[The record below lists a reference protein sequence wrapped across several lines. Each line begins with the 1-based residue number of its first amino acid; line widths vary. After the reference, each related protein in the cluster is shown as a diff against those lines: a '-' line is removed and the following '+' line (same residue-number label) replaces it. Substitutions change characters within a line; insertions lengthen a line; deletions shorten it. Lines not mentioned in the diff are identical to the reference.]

1 MIKYKVRDVAKDL
14 GVSVKEI
21 SDILEKNCGVTK
33 KAMATLEESELNIV
47 FDAVT
52 QKNNVANLD
61 KYFASRNKTAEPAK
75 AEVKAEKKA
84 NNKDNG
90 KDNKGRDNKNGKK
103 NDRKPEN
110 KDNRAEGKKQG
121 KPQDK
126 PAKQTKTETKPEA
139 KPVEVT
145 SEEETSTRKR
155 RVIDTRAVNVDVERY
170 NQKYDDLAN
179 ASSKMRSTDN
189 TVKKQKFTNR
199 SQKQKGRRQGK
210 RETEQERLKRIALER
225 KQKQMTIQIPDEIVV
240 QELALRLKAT
250 VAEVVKKAFLMGT
263 MVTATDTIDFD
274 TASLIAMEFHAK
286 VEKEVVVTIEER
298 IIDDS
303 EDDDTNLVERAPVV
317 VVMGHVDHGKTTLL
331 DTIRKTNVASG
342 EAGGITQA
350 IGAYQIE
357 YNGKKI
363 TFIDTPGHAAFTEM
377 RARGAS
383 ITDIVI
389 IIVAADDG
397 VMPQTK
403 EAIDH
408 AKAAGV
414 PIIVAVNKIDKPT
427 ANVERVLTEMS
438 ANGIQPEAWG
448 GDTMFVNI
456 SAVTGEGID
465 DLLDRIL
472 LLSEMA
478 ELKANP
484 NRYAIGTVI
493 ESKIDKNSGV
503 ITNILIQNGT
513 LRLGDPIVI
522 GTSAGKVRT
531 LTNDRGESLVE
542 ALPSMPVSI
551 TGLSESPSA
560 GDKFMAFE
568 SEKKAKKVAE
578 QRKEIEKEKRN
589 KPKGAISLNDL
600 FSRKEAGEKEINIIL
615 KADVKGSEEAVKNSL
630 LKLDVE
636 GMKINVIRSGI
647 GAISESDVVLAEA
660 SNAII
665 IGFNIR
671 PDHKITEIAKDKGID
686 IRLYDIIYKVVE
698 EMEAALKG
706 KLEPEYEEKVLGE
719 AEVRKLFKFSKVGTI
734 AGSYVTSG
742 VIKRGAKARVIR
754 DGVVVIDSTIGS
766 LAREKDQAKEVKQGL
781 ECGITIENFNDIK
794 EKDIIEAY
802 ELVEIKR

>member
-1 MIKYKVRDVAKDL
+1 MNVSEYASDVGKT
-14 GVSVKEI
+14 VSEI
-21 SDILEKNCGVTK
+21 LKLCQRLNIEVSNDEDMLSDDDIIMLDNEIANSNEE
-33 KAMATLEESELNIV
+33 LEEAEEIEEIIEDFADSYEEELEEITSPV
-47 FDAVT
+47 HT
-52 QKNNVANLD
+52 QRK
-61 KYFASRNKTAEPAK
+61 
-75 AEVKAEKKA
+75 EKKVPNKKE
-84 NNKDNG
+84 NNKNDFKEKRKEMYKHKEKLQENTASNDEDIIAY
-90 KDNKGRDNKNGKK
+90 KDN
-103 NDRKPEN
+103 
-110 KDNRAEGKKQG
+110 
-121 KPQDK
+121 
-126 PAKQTKTETKPEA
+126 
-139 KPVEVT
+139 
-145 SEEETSTRKR
+145 
-155 RVIDTRAVNVDVERY
+155 
-170 NQKYDDLAN
+170 
-179 ASSKMRSTDN
+179 M
-189 TVKKQKFTNR
+189 
-199 SQKQKGRRQGK
+199 
-210 RETEQERLKRIALER
+210 
-225 KQKQMTIQIPDEIVV
+225 
-240 QELALRLKAT
+240 T
-250 VAEVVKKAFLMGT
+250 VAELASNLNVPAASLIKKLMGLG
-263 MVTATDTIDFD
+263 MMININASLDFD
-274 TASLIAMEFHAK
+274 TAEILVADYNK
-286 VEKEVVVTIEER
+286 TLKKESTLDETNFEELEIVDREEDLQERPPVVTI
-298 IIDDS
+298 
-303 EDDDTNLVERAPVV
+303 
-317 VVMGHVDHGKTTLL
+317 MGHVDHGKTTLL

-427 ANVERVLTEMS
+427 ANVEKVLTEMS
-438 ANGIQPEAWG
+438 ANGLQPEAWG
-448 GDTMFVNI
+448 GDIMFVNL

-465 DLLDRIL
+465 DLLERIL
-472 LLSEMA
+472 LLSEVS

-484 NRYAIGTVI
+484 NRYAMGTVI
-493 ESKIDKNSGV
+493 ESKLDKSSGV
-503 ITNILIQNGT
+503 VTNLLIQNGT
-513 LRLGDPIVI
+513 LRLGDPIVV
-522 GTSAGKVRT
+522 GTISGRVRT
-531 LTNDRGESLVE
+531 LKNDKGENLVE

-551 TGLSESPSA
+551 TGLPESPAA

-578 QRKEIEKEKRN
+578 QRQEIEKEKRN
-589 KPKGAISLNDL
+589 KPKTAISLTDL
-600 FSRKEAGEKEINIIL
+600 FNRAEQGEKEINIIL

-636 GMKINVIRSGI
+636 GIKINVIRSGI
-647 GAISESDVVLAEA
+647 GAISESDISLAAA

-671 PDHKITEIAKDKGID
+671 PDHKITEVAKDKGID

-698 EMEAALKG
+698 EMEAALRG
-706 KLEPEYEEKVLGE
+706 KLEPEYEEIVLGE
-719 AEVRKLFKFSKVGTI
+719 AEVRKIFKFSKVGTI

-742 VIKRGAKARVIR
+742 VIKRNSKARVIR
-754 DGVVVIDSTIGS
+754 DGVVVIDSTIAS

-802 ELVEIKR
+802 ELKEIVR

>member
-1 MIKYKVRDVAKDL
+1 MMNVSEYASDVGKT
-14 GVSVKEI
+14 VSEI
-21 SDILEKNCGVTK
+21 LKLCQRLNIEVSNDEDMLSDDDIIMLDNEIANSNEE
-33 KAMATLEESELNIV
+33 LEEAEEIEEIIDDFADSYEEELEEITSPV
-47 FDAVT
+47 HT
-52 QKNNVANLD
+52 QRK
-61 KYFASRNKTAEPAK
+61 
-75 AEVKAEKKA
+75 EKKVPNKKE
-84 NNKDNG
+84 NNKNDFKEKRKEMYKHKEKLQENTASNDEDIIAY
-90 KDNKGRDNKNGKK
+90 KDN
-103 NDRKPEN
+103 
-110 KDNRAEGKKQG
+110 
-121 KPQDK
+121 
-126 PAKQTKTETKPEA
+126 
-139 KPVEVT
+139 
-145 SEEETSTRKR
+145 
-155 RVIDTRAVNVDVERY
+155 
-170 NQKYDDLAN
+170 
-179 ASSKMRSTDN
+179 M
-189 TVKKQKFTNR
+189 
-199 SQKQKGRRQGK
+199 
-210 RETEQERLKRIALER
+210 
-225 KQKQMTIQIPDEIVV
+225 
-240 QELALRLKAT
+240 T
-250 VAEVVKKAFLMGT
+250 VAELASNLNVPAASLIKKLMGLG
-263 MVTATDTIDFD
+263 MMININASLDFD
-274 TASLIAMEFHAK
+274 TAEILVADYNK
-286 VEKEVVVTIEER
+286 TLKKESTLDETNFEELEIVDREEDLQERPPVVTI
-298 IIDDS
+298 
-303 EDDDTNLVERAPVV
+303 
-317 VVMGHVDHGKTTLL
+317 MGHVDHGKTTLL

-438 ANGIQPEAWG
+438 ANGLQPEAWG
-448 GDTMFVNI
+448 GDIMFVNL

-465 DLLDRIL
+465 DLLERIL
-472 LLSEMA
+472 LLSEVS

-484 NRYAIGTVI
+484 NRYAMGTVI
-493 ESKIDKNSGV
+493 ESKLDKSSGV
-503 ITNILIQNGT
+503 VTNLLIQNGT
-513 LRLGDPIVI
+513 LRLGDPIVV
-522 GTSAGKVRT
+522 GTISGRVRT
-531 LTNDRGESLVE
+531 LKNDKGENLVE

-551 TGLSESPSA
+551 TGLPESPAA

-578 QRKEIEKEKRN
+578 QRQEIEKEKRN
-589 KPKGAISLNDL
+589 KPKTAISLTDL
-600 FSRKEAGEKEINIIL
+600 FNRAEQGEKEINIIL

-636 GMKINVIRSGI
+636 GIKINVIRSGI
-647 GAISESDVVLAEA
+647 GAISESDISLATA

-671 PDHKITEIAKDKGID
+671 PDHKITEVAKDKGID

-698 EMEAALKG
+698 EMEAALRG
-706 KLEPEYEEKVLGE
+706 KLEPEYEEIVLGE
-719 AEVRKLFKFSKVGTI
+719 AEVRKIFKFSKVGTI

-742 VIKRGAKARVIR
+742 VIKRNSKARVIR
-754 DGVVVIDSTIGS
+754 DGVVVIDSTIAS

-802 ELVEIKR
+802 ELKEIVR

>member
-1 MIKYKVRDVAKDL
+1 MMNVSEYASDVGKT
-14 GVSVKEI
+14 VSEI
-21 SDILEKNCGVTK
+21 LKLCQRLNIEVSNDEDMLSDDDIIMLDNEIANSNEE
-33 KAMATLEESELNIV
+33 LEEAEEIEEIIDDFADSYEEELEEITSPV
-47 FDAVT
+47 HT
-52 QKNNVANLD
+52 QRK
-61 KYFASRNKTAEPAK
+61 
-75 AEVKAEKKA
+75 EKKVPNKKE
-84 NNKDNG
+84 NNKNDFKEKRKEMYKHKEKLQENTASNDEDIIAY
-90 KDNKGRDNKNGKK
+90 KDN
-103 NDRKPEN
+103 
-110 KDNRAEGKKQG
+110 
-121 KPQDK
+121 
-126 PAKQTKTETKPEA
+126 
-139 KPVEVT
+139 
-145 SEEETSTRKR
+145 
-155 RVIDTRAVNVDVERY
+155 
-170 NQKYDDLAN
+170 
-179 ASSKMRSTDN
+179 M
-189 TVKKQKFTNR
+189 
-199 SQKQKGRRQGK
+199 
-210 RETEQERLKRIALER
+210 
-225 KQKQMTIQIPDEIVV
+225 
-240 QELALRLKAT
+240 T
-250 VAEVVKKAFLMGT
+250 VAELASNLNVPAASLIKKLMGLG
-263 MVTATDTIDFD
+263 MMININASLDFD
-274 TASLIAMEFHAK
+274 TAEILVADYNK
-286 VEKEVVVTIEER
+286 TLKKESTLDETNFEELEIIDREEDLQERPPVVTI
-298 IIDDS
+298 
-303 EDDDTNLVERAPVV
+303 
-317 VVMGHVDHGKTTLL
+317 MGHVDHGKTTLL

-438 ANGIQPEAWG
+438 ANGLQPEAWG
-448 GDTMFVNI
+448 GDIMFVNL

-465 DLLDRIL
+465 DLLERIL
-472 LLSEMA
+472 LLSEVS

-484 NRYAIGTVI
+484 NRYAMGTVI
-493 ESKIDKNSGV
+493 ESKLDKSSGV
-503 ITNILIQNGT
+503 VTNLLIQNGT
-513 LRLGDPIVI
+513 LRLGDPIVV
-522 GTSAGKVRT
+522 GTISGRVRT
-531 LTNDRGESLVE
+531 LKNDKGENLVE

-551 TGLSESPSA
+551 TGLPESPAA

-578 QRKEIEKEKRN
+578 QRQEIEKEKRN
-589 KPKGAISLNDL
+589 KPKTSISLTDL
-600 FSRKEAGEKEINIIL
+600 FNRAEQGEKEINIIL

-636 GMKINVIRSGI
+636 GIKINVIRSGI
-647 GAISESDVVLAEA
+647 GAISESDISLAAA

-671 PDHKITEIAKDKGID
+671 PDHKITEVAKDKGID

-698 EMEAALKG
+698 EMEAALRG
-706 KLEPEYEEKVLGE
+706 KLEPEYEEIVLGE
-719 AEVRKLFKFSKVGTI
+719 AEVRKIFKFSKVGTI

-742 VIKRGAKARVIR
+742 VIKRNSKARVIR
-754 DGVVVIDSTIGS
+754 DGVVVIDSTIAS

-802 ELVEIKR
+802 ELKEIVR

>member
-1 MIKYKVRDVAKDL
+1 MMSVSEYAKDVEKSVNEILNLCKKLELSVTSSEDMLSDDDIIMLDNEIANSTEEEIEEVATIEDEEDYEETYEEELDDIIEEKNAKKKKQSKTEAPTKNDYRQKRKEMYKHKEKLKSNVTEDDEDIILYKENMTVAELSAAL
-14 GVSVKEI
+14 GVSSSEI
-21 SDILEKNCGVTK
+21 IK
-33 KAMATLEESELNIV
+33 KLMSLGMLMNI
-47 FDAVT
+47 
-52 QKNNVANLD
+52 
-61 KYFASRNKTAEPAK
+61 
-75 AEVKAEKKA
+75 
-84 NNKDNG
+84 
-90 KDNKGRDNKNGKK
+90 
-103 NDRKPEN
+103 
-110 KDNRAEGKKQG
+110 
-121 KPQDK
+121 
-126 PAKQTKTETKPEA
+126 
-139 KPVEVT
+139 
-145 SEEETSTRKR
+145 
-155 RVIDTRAVNVDVERY
+155 
-170 NQKYDDLAN
+170 N
-179 ASSKMRSTDN
+179 AS
-189 TVKKQKFTNR
+189 
-199 SQKQKGRRQGK
+199 
-210 RETEQERLKRIALER
+210 L
-225 KQKQMTIQIPDEIVV
+225 
-240 QELALRLKAT
+240 
-250 VAEVVKKAFLMGT
+250 
-263 MVTATDTIDFD
+263 DFD
-274 TASLIAMEFHAK
+274 TAEIITLDYNK
-286 VEKEVVVTIEER
+286 TLKKESTRDEINFEELE
-298 IIDDS
+298 IIDKE
-303 EDDDTNLVERAPVV
+303 EDLVERPPVITI
-317 VVMGHVDHGKTTLL
+317 MGHVDHGKTTLL
-331 DTIRKTNVASG
+331 DTIRKTNVAGG

-357 YNGKKI
+357 YNGKKL

-383 ITDIVI
+383 VTDIVI

-397 VMPQTK
+397 VMPQTR

-438 ANGIQPEAWG
+438 AAGIQPEEWG
-448 GDTMFVNI
+448 GDTMFVKI
-456 SAVTGEGID
+456 SAATGEGID
-465 DLLDRIL
+465 DLLERIL

-493 ESKIDKNSGV
+493 ESKLDKNSGV
-503 ITNILIQNGT
+503 ITNLLIQNGT

-522 GTSAGKVRT
+522 GSSAGKVRT
-531 LTNDRGESLVE
+531 LTNDKGESLVE

-568 SEKKAKKVAE
+568 NEKKAKKVAE
-578 QRKEIEKEKRN
+578 QRKELEKERN
-589 KPKGAISLNDL
+589 SKPKTNISLNDL

-671 PDHKITEIAKDKGID
+671 PDHKITETAKDKGID

-706 KLEPEYEEKVLGE
+706 KLEPEFEEKVLGE

-742 VIKRGAKARVIR
+742 IIKRNAKARVIR
-754 DGVVVIDSTIGS
+754 DGIVVIDSTIAS